1 MTRKD
6 YVAMAQV
13 IREEVDNF
21 DSIPE
26 AMTAIHNI
34 TEGMAKVF
42 KQDNERFDYER
53 FISACGLYGL

>member
-1 MTRKD
+1 
-6 YVAMAQV
+6 MAQV